1 MPTVDLDELQGAVEW
16 VSGGSLTNE
25 AHVCRETGHVYWV
38 PDELETGDLGE
49 DAPDDIDD
57 SGKYVLVPN
66 SHELDLGSKLAFEFA
81 ARYLADQY
89 DEVRVLFRRKGAF
102 GRFKVFLHQQNLLEE
117 WYAFSEEQT
126 RKALENWCESEGLEV
141 ER

>member
-1 MPTVDLDELQGAVEW
+1 MPTVDLDELQGAVVW
-16 VSGGSLTNE
+16 ISADSLTNE
-25 AHVCRETGHVYWV
+25 AYVCRETGHIYWV
-38 PDELETGDLGE
+38 PDELETGDIGE

-66 SHELDLGSKLAFEFA
+66 SHELDLGSKLAFDFA
-81 ARYLADQY
+81 ARYLADQH
-89 DEVRVLFRRKGAF
+89 DEVRTLFRRKGAF
-102 GRFKVFLHQQNLLEE
+102 GRFKVLLHQQNLLEE

-126 RKALENWCESEGLEV
+126 RKALENWCESEGLGV